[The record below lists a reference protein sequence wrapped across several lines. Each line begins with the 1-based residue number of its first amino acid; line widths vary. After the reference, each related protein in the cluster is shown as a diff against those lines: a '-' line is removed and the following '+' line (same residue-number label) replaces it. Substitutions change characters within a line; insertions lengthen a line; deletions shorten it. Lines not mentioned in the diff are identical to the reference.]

1 MTHRYIFL
9 GIVLG
14 LSTLGCAKPH
24 FVYDTPPG
32 TLAQKYGTIA
42 LDPRMD
48 RLFLI
53 KGKRQLN
60 DPETKDLVFAELQSK
75 GYRLVPPDQ
84 AELWVGAY
92 LFMESREQSH
102 TESPGGGGHTSGGGH
117 GGMNH
122 GGHSAAIDGG
132 TSHSGGESHSKGSGL
147 SLLVELIARP
157 TLERVWAGTGDLVSS
172 EKAAH
177 DHNPAT
183 EDRAHTIL
191 KNTVKRLLEPLDGY
205 RSDEYARH
213 QQTGNN
219 HP

>member
-14 LSTLGCAKPH
+14 LSTLGCAKPQ

-32 TLAQKYGTIA
+32 TSAQKYGTIA

-60 DPETKDLVFAELQSK
+60 DPETKDLVLAELQSK

-92 LFMESREQSH
+92 LFMESREPSH
-102 TESPGGGGHTSGGGH
+102 TESPGGGGHSSGGGH

-122 GGHSAAIDGG
+122 GGHSAVSDWGS
-132 TSHSGGESHSKGSGL
+132 SHSDGESHSKGSGL

-157 TLERVWAGTGDLVSS
+157 TQERVWAGSGDLVSS
-172 EKAAH
+172 EQAPVH
-177 DHNPAT
+177 HNPAV
-183 EDRAHTIL
+183 ENQGHTQL
-191 KNTVKRLLEPLDGY
+191 ENTLKRLLVPLP
-205 RSDEYARH
+205 AR
-213 QQTGNN
+213 
-219 HP
+219 P